1 MIQRILL
8 LIALLVATATNV
20 DGFKFMSK
28 LQPPKILTDQQKVA
42 IAKTEERFGDKS
54 KLQFFLLLYVC
65 IVYLHNYI
73 ACIIIS
79 TSQTYFLFTL

>member
-8 LIALLVATATNV
+8 LIALLVATATRSV

-54 KLQFFLLLYVC
+54 KL
-65 IVYLHNYI
+65 
-73 ACIIIS
+73 
-79 TSQTYFLFTL
+79 

>member
-8 LIALLVATATNV
+8 LIALLAATNV

-42 IAKTEERFGDKS
+42 IAKTEERFGDRS
-54 KLQFFLLLYVC
+54 KL
-65 IVYLHNYI
+65 
-73 ACIIIS
+73 
-79 TSQTYFLFTL
+79 

>member
-1 MIQRILL
+1 MIQRIILL
-8 LIALLVATATNV
+8 TALLVAVATSV

-54 KLQFFLLLYVC
+54 KL
-65 IVYLHNYI
+65 
-73 ACIIIS
+73 
-79 TSQTYFLFTL
+79 